1 MMGVDSRAARWTW
14 TAVLVLLGIWLL
26 YLLRST
32 LFVFSLAVLFAYL
45 LAPLVNVIDRFLPG
59 KRSRTVALALAYV
72 LVVGVVVLA
81 AILIGSRVVQQANE
95 LAKTFPNT
103 LRNWEAVFQDKVP
116 DSLKTEVT
124 TRVNGVIGSL
134 PGYGLQFLA
143 LMGNLIYV
151 VIIPIL
157 AFFCLKDGA
166 LVRQHIIG
174 LVEPGAPR
182 KLFENILA
190 DMDLVLAHYMRA
202 LVLLSLT
209 TFTCYSIFLTIL
221 GVNYG
226 ILLGVLAGMLEF
238 IPVVGPLAASL
249 IVLAVGGV
257 ISGHLL
263 AVLIFLVVF
272 RLFQDYVASPHVMG
286 QGVELHPL
294 LVLFG
299 VFAGAQLAGIAGSFL
314 SVPVLALVR
323 VLYARIYQARQEAQ
337 SAKLVA

>member
-1 MMGVDSRAARWTW
+1 MMGFDARAARWTW
-14 TAVLVLLGIWLL
+14 TAALVLLGIWLV

-32 LFVFSLAVLFAYL
+32 LFVFSIAVLFAYL
-45 LAPLVNVIDRFLPG
+45 LAPLVDVIDRLLPG
-59 KRSRTVALALAYV
+59 KRTRTIALALSYV
-72 LVVGVVVLA
+72 LVVGLVVLA
-81 AILIGSRVVQQANE
+81 ASLIGSRVVQQANE

-103 LRNWEAVFQDKVP
+103 LRGWEVTFQDRVP
-116 DSLKTEVT
+116 DSLKNEVT

-134 PGYGLQFLA
+134 PGYGLAFLG
-143 LMGNLIYV
+143 LLGNLIYV

-166 LVRQHIIG
+166 LVKHHILG
-174 LVEPGAPR
+174 LMEPGAPR
-182 KLFENILA
+182 KLLENILA

-209 TFTCYSIFLTIL
+209 TLTFYSVFLTII

-226 ILLGVLAGMLEF
+226 ILLGVLAALLEF
-238 IPVVGPLAASL
+238 IPVVGPLAASV

-257 ISGHLL
+257 ISGHVA
-263 AVLIFLVVF
+263 AVLIFLGVY
-272 RLFQDYVASPHVMG
+272 RLFQDYVVAPHVMG

-299 VFAGAQLAGIAGSFL
+299 VFGGAELAGVAGTFL
-314 SVPVLALVR
+314 SVPILALVR
-323 VLYARIYQARQEAQ
+323 VLYSRIYQARQDAQ
-337 SAKLVA
+337 KAKLVA